1 MGGVLM
7 ACIPYVLISY
17 SDDHG
22 HTWSH
27 EMKFPLVDCT
37 KNYLN
42 RVILRR
48 QGSAYDRRYR
58 LKYSEN
64 SSFTLVSAH
73 ADISVGI

>member
-1 MGGVLM
+1 M
-7 ACIPYVLISY
+7 ACQPYVMISF
-17 SDDHG
+17 SKDGG

-27 EMKFPLVDCT
+27 EMKFPLVNCH

-42 RVILRR
+42 RIVLNGRHI
-48 QGSAYDRRYR
+48 GSAFNLIFR
-58 LKYSEN
+58 LKYSDN

>member
-1 MGGVLM
+1 MSE
-7 ACIPYVLISY
+7 CIPYVMISY
-17 SDDHG
+17 SDDG
-22 HTWSH
+22 GETWSD
-27 EMKFPLVDCT
+27 EQWKPLINCT

-48 QGSAYDRRYR
+48 QGSAYNRVYR

>member
-1 MGGVLM
+1 VM
-7 ACIPYVLISY
+7 IRY
-17 SDDHG
+17 SDEG
-22 HTWSH
+22 GETWSS
-27 EMKFPLVDCT
+27 EQWKPLINAS

-48 QGSAYDRRYR
+48 QGSAYNRVYR